1 MSTSVRHEVVAVK
14 SPGGTAAVEFLKSEL
29 EKALGQRRKINMT
42 VWLTGPILD
51 APGRFSCWQVSIKVK
66 QLRTFYLED
75 PDVVFSFI
83 DQFAEQHGLDVDYSY
98 RNYLTTKVYSY
109 SFSSR

>member
-1 MSTSVRHEVVAVK
+1 MKDGS
-14 SPGGTAAVEFLKSEL
+14 TAAVEFLRTEL
-29 EKALGQRRKINMT
+29 EEALSQRKKVGLTI
-42 VWLTGPILD
+42 WLTGPILD
-51 APGRFSCWQVSIKVK
+51 ALGRFSCWQVSININK

-75 PDVVFSFI
+75 SDVVFSFI

>member
-1 MSTSVRHEVVAVK
+1 MK

-51 APGRFSCWQVSIKVK
+51 ALGRFSCWQVSIKVK